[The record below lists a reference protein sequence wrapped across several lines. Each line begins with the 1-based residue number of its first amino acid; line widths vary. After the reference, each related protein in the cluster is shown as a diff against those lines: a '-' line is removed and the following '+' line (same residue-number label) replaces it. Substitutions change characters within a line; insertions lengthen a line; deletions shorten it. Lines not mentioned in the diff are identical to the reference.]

1 CISPPL
7 LERYVAS
14 SPLCEDYGNT
24 FRSEVFDVS
33 GQSETGVDAQT
44 GLFHA
49 HYPVATLQSLEGNG
63 PVCDLTLH
71 YSALR
76 GNEAALGD
84 GWAFRFSSLEIRDR
98 TLTLANGTRVAF
110 TDVDWAQLG

>member
-1 CISPPL
+1 MGHISRLCGSEFWWLPQAVECISPPL

-44 GLFHA
+44 GLFHG
-49 HYPVATLQSLEGNG
+49 HYPVAT
-63 PVCDLTLH
+63 
-71 YSALR
+71 
-76 GNEAALGD
+76 
-84 GWAFRFSSLEIRDR
+84 
-98 TLTLANGTRVAF
+98 
-110 TDVDWAQLG
+110 

>member
-1 CISPPL
+1 MYFSTLIRALCC
-7 LERYVAS
+7 S

-49 HYPVATLQSLEGNG
+49 HYPVATLQSLEG
-63 PVCDLTLH
+63 
-71 YSALR
+71 
-76 GNEAALGD
+76 
-84 GWAFRFSSLEIRDR
+84 
-98 TLTLANGTRVAF
+98 
-110 TDVDWAQLG
+110 